1 MGIKLHIIYFSFSG
15 LVIIYF
21 SKSKSKII
29 STFLCI
35 EELESGTADSIV
47 IGIKCALQKFQLNI
61 TNMVGIGTDNANVM
75 IGKNKSVH
83 VALKKEVPE
92 LILVKCVCHS
102 LQLAVN
108 QSLDEHLP
116 ESLEFIVYETYNWFS
131 KSSNRQFLYKTLY
144 NNLNGNVIFFNFI
157 CMYVFFNKY

>member
-1 MGIKLHIIYFSFSG
+1 
-15 LVIIYF
+15 
-21 SKSKSKII
+21 
-29 STFLCI
+29 
-35 EELESGTADSIV
+35 
-47 IGIKCALQKFQLNI
+47 
-61 TNMVGIGTDNANVM
+61 MVGIGTDNANVM